1 MAEKD
6 IRMKKIFHILA
17 LFFVASVSFAGDYIV
32 MDDETETFLCE
43 IVNAIKRGMGYERE
57 IKVYISTDQTLNA
70 SAIQS
75 GDIVV
80 NAGAIIQSSNYKE
93 LITILAHEVGHI
105 EGGHIPI
112 LMSHMKDF
120 MKAGLVPALIG
131 GAISA
136 IAGNAAPLMA
146 GVFAGQSISQGMV
159 LGKMRQKEEIADT
172 KAADALKKLGWYLFD
187 GCLDMHKKLA
197 SKSFVHNEYLSSHP
211 HSSKRIEKYK
221 QYYEEFKNR
230 PLSEK
235 VKKLMKKYEAKFEMI
250 KKKLQALVIQNEFLS
265 ELYKSPKN
273 NNEKYA
279 RAVALYRLHMY
290 SEAIKLIDDLP
301 SDDIEQSAYYNEI
314 KCMALINLKKNK
326 EAAELAKKLLQSTRS
341 IKDHRDLIIIYAE
354 AVSSGNIRS
363 HAESAIKYLRRILAP
378 KDDDI
383 SALHELGKLYTITNR
398 PGKASYCAAQTA
410 FLSGDN
416 KMAKIHASRAIA
428 GSDPTITKKANDIL
442 KSLEDET
449 KK

>member
-6 IRMKKIFHILA
+6 IRMKKIFHVFA
-17 LFFVASVSFAGDYIV
+17 LCFIVSVSSAEDYIV
-32 MDDETETFLCE
+32 MEDETETFLCE
-43 IVNAIKRGMGYERE
+43 IVNSIKSGMGYESE

-93 LITILAHEVGHI
+93 LIAILAHEVGHI
-105 EGGHIPI
+105 EGRHIPL

-131 GAISA
+131 GAIAA
-136 IAGNAAPLMA
+136 IAGNPAPLMA
-146 GVFAGQSISQGMV
+146 GVLGGQSISQGMV

-197 SKSFVHNEYLSSHP
+197 SKSFVYNEYLSSHP
-211 HSSKRIEKYK
+211 HSSKRIAKYK
-221 QYYEEFKNR
+221 QYYEEFKNK

-235 VKKLMKKYEAKFEMI
+235 VQKLMKKYEAKFETI
-250 KKKLQALVIQNEFLS
+250 KKKLHALVIQNEFLG

-279 RAVALYRLHMY
+279 RAVALYRLNKYH
-290 SEAIKLIDDLP
+290 EAIKLIDELP
-301 SDDIEQSAYYNEI
+301 SEDIDQSAYYNEI
-314 KCMALINLKKNK
+314 KCMALINLKRSK
-326 EAAELAKKLLQSTRS
+326 EATEIAKRLLQNTRK
-341 IKDHRDLIIIYAE
+341 IKDHRDLVVIYAE
-354 AVSSGNIRS
+354 AVNSGNIRP
-363 HAESAIKYLRRILAP
+363 HAESAIKYLQRIVSP
-378 KDDDI
+378 KNDDL
-383 SALHELGKLYTITNR
+383 SALHELGKLYTMTNQLD
-398 PGKASYCAAQTA
+398 KASYCAAQTA
-410 FLSGDN
+410 FLAGDN
-416 KMAKIHASRAIA
+416 KMAKIHASRAMA
-428 GSDPTITKKANDIL
+428 GKDPVIKRKAQDIL
-442 KSLEDET
+442 NSLKDEE
-449 KK
+449 KN

>member
-1 MAEKD
+1 
-6 IRMKKIFHILA
+6 MKKIFHILA
-17 LFFVASVSFAGDYIV
+17 WFFIVSVSSAEDYIV

-43 IVNAIKRGMGYERE
+43 IVNAIKNGMGYESE

-93 LITILAHEVGHI
+93 LIAILAHEVGHI
-105 EGGHIPI
+105 EGRHIPL

-136 IAGNAAPLMA
+136 IAGNPAPLMA
-146 GVFAGQSISQGMV
+146 GVLGGQSISQGMA

-197 SKSFVHNEYLSSHP
+197 SKSFIYNEYLSSHP

-221 QYYEEFKNR
+221 QYYEEFKNKS
-230 PLSEK
+230 LSEK
-235 VKKLMKKYEAKFEMI
+235 VQKLMKKYETKFETI
-250 KKKLQALVIQNEFLS
+250 KKKLQALVIQNEFLG
-265 ELYKSPKN
+265 ELYKSPQN
-273 NNEKYA
+273 NDEKYA
-279 RAVALYRLHMY
+279 RAVALYRLNKY
-290 SEAIKLIDDLP
+290 YEAIKLIEDLP
-301 SDDIEQSAYYNEI
+301 ASNIEQSAYYNEI
-314 KCMALINLKKNK
+314 KCMALINLKKCK
-326 EAAELAKKLLQSTRS
+326 EAAELAKKLLQSTRK
-341 IKDHRDLIIIYAE
+341 IKDHRDLVVIYAE
-354 AVSSGNIRS
+354 AVNSGNINS
-363 HAESAIKYLRRILAP
+363 HAKSAIKYLRRILAP
-378 KDDDI
+378 KEDDI
-383 SALHELGKLYTITNR
+383 SALHELGKLYTMTNH
-398 PGKASYCAAQTA
+398 PDKASYCAARTA

-416 KMAKIHASRAIA
+416 KMAKFHASRAIS
-428 GSDPTITKKANDIL
+428 GKDPTIIKKAKDIL
-442 KSLEDET
+442 TSLEDET
-449 KK
+449 KT